1 MESGADK
8 STCGFCG
15 HKCRPTLCVAL
26 GLFGEGKSDDD
37 KEEGRRNTCVFQGSM
52 TLSVLI
58 FTWSLRKA
66 GRPCGERRTHRSGE
80 GCPLGSARLKRRL
93 RPTQRRARP
102 CQGKVG
108 TRIFRRFK
116 AEREL
121 SCRAGD
127 EWGAKRPAGPAAQ
140 PPWAGRSPAKPAA
153 GGLPCGPYPGF
164 FAGLGRGRKGLAGA
178 GWGSGFW
185 GELEAGREICADRAG
200 KAGKTRGRQMTQ
212 RRRNAMGGIC
222 LL

>member
-1 MESGADK
+1 MTRERRGSAPRTRGRRQCLLHLRFA
-8 STCGFCG
+8 
-15 HKCRPTLCVAL
+15 RPPRGGRGGRAGDMGDPHICEKNVGRKPDEAA
-26 GLFGEGKSDDD
+26 FGEG
-37 KEEGRRNTCVFQGSM
+37 R
-52 TLSVLI
+52 
-58 FTWSLRKA
+58 
-66 GRPCGERRTHRSGE
+66 GERG
-80 GCPLGSARLKRRL
+80 GG
-93 RPTQRRARP
+93 
-102 CQGKVG
+102 G
-108 TRIFRRFK
+108 
-116 AEREL
+116 
-121 SCRAGD
+121 
-127 EWGAKRPAGPAAQ
+127 GP
-140 PPWAGRSPAKPAA
+140 PPPKPAA